1 MHTAHGG
8 GGSYVGGVFLRLMP
22 DVGLRFG
29 AAEGPEM
36 SLSAWE
42 RQALDSIEDGLA
54 GSDFELAALLI
65 MFNRVAPDEEM
76 PVREKVRPGPRRP
89 VRCSRRIRP
98 LLSLQRVACWSGWW

>member
-1 MHTAHGG
+1 
-8 GGSYVGGVFLRLMP
+8 MP